1 MFLKRVL
8 ATVKTPS
15 HLAKQYMH
23 RRIDSSYQAD
33 FVNDGEKAHLQTLAD
48 DLKKNGIIMLPAF
61 FQGEKLNKLRD
72 AFERV
77 TAGKTNKYS
86 PDSLWTDDIL
96 VNEPIMVEAALDSAL
111 LQIIGLYFHR
121 RFAVSVASAHRLDP
135 TPPHRDG
142 SYQWHHD
149 ARGKQINL
157 MILLSHVT
165 SKGQR
170 MTYLRGSHGRYYD
183 YYNGIVDTHTR
194 FNNEVD
200 SNKNL
205 HDNLVEVIGPPGTI
219 ALFDSNGL
227 HSGNRNDVERRDCLI
242 INYASWRHFK
252 KVRINKSDFLGL
264 PQYKQHVLTFN
275 PKLELVD

>member
-1 MFLKRVL
+1 
-8 ATVKTPS
+8 
-15 HLAKQYMH
+15 
-23 RRIDSSYQAD
+23 
-33 FVNDGEKAHLQTLAD
+33 
-48 DLKKNGIIMLPAF
+48 
-61 FQGEKLNKLRD
+61 
-72 AFERV
+72 
-77 TAGKTNKYS
+77 
-86 PDSLWTDDIL
+86 
-96 VNEPIMVEAALDSAL
+96 
-111 LQIIGLYFHR
+111 
-121 RFAVSVASAHRLDP
+121 
-135 TPPHRDG
+135 
-142 SYQWHHD
+142 
-149 ARGKQINL
+149 
-157 MILLSHVT
+157 
-165 SKGQR
+165 

-219 ALFDSNGL
+219 TLFDSNGL